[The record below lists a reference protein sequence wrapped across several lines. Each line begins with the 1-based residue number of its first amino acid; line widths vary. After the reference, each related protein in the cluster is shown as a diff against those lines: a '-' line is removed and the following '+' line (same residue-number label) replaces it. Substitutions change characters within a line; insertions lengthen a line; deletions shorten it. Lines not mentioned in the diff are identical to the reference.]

1 MGRKVRFSALHRTA
15 PRLARDF
22 SDSFKGEVRG
32 IHLLGT
38 SVHNP
43 SSTSSVRL
51 AQAFGRVYGPLIGE

>member
-1 MGRKVRFSALHRTA
+1 MKPHTVTGTV
-15 PRLARDF
+15 
-22 SDSFKGEVRG
+22 G
-32 IHLLGT
+32 LGT